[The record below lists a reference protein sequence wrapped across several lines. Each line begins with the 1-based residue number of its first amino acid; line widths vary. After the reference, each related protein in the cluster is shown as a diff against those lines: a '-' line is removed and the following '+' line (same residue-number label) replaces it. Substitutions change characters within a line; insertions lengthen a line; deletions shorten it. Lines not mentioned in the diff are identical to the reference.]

1 MEPTLALNALENQY
15 KNGMHDGIED
25 TLQYVITHIDELINY
40 YEQPQDKFEMGFRQ
54 GIYRTKML
62 VENMLKDFKESEK

>member
-1 MEPTLALNALENQY
+1 MSKIDDLCNNEY
-15 KNGMHDGIED
+15 KNGMYDGIED

-62 VENMLKDFKESEK
+62 VEDMLKEFKESEK